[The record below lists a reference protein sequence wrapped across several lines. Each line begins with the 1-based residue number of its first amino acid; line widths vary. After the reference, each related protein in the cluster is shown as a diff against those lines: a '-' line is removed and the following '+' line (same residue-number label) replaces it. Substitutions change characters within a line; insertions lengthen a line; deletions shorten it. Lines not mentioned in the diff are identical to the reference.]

1 MKASRCPRFV
11 FSYGRRACRRLSGV
25 RPLASF
31 VDPTQLFA
39 GEAPTKKKVD
49 KTEPGTGM
57 PTVGPI
63 PRRSLVGLGSGV
75 QNSNNGSVK

>member
-31 VDPTQLFA
+31 VGPTQLFA
-39 GEAPTKKKVD
+39 GEAATKEKKKVD
-49 KTEPGTGM
+49 KTEPGIGM
-57 PTVGPI
+57 HTVGPI
-63 PRRSLVGLGSGV
+63 PR
-75 QNSNNGSVK
+75 